1 MKKPTALS
9 AALTTLCTGGLILF
23 ACSAQTTAA
32 TPSTATA
39 STTAANCQ
47 ARTAN
52 FKLAGDQA
60 STRCEGDH
68 LIVESSGLSEEQMMV
83 GITAWQQQV
92 PLPQPY
98 TGNNAWKIPL
108 VPVAASTPTATSGVG
123 AVGVALNGVP
133 IFNPS
138 KPSQG
143 GNQEVYDPANDPKLI
158 GELDNCGGHSGRGDD
173 YHYHAGPEC
182 LLKTVGD
189 TTGGVI
195 GYALDGYTI
204 LEFKDAD
211 GKVPADLDTCNG
223 HDHDGLGY
231 HYHLT
236 EEEPYVIGCFHGDV
250 AGAFQ
255 PQTLHLRPAGGPLK
269 ATITALDTG
278 ADGWTNVKLHL
289 RRPEADRELQTGGRL
304 LPVPVSRSRPS
315 QFAGNRNGHVLREV
329 QVGEDKFL
337 ETAQRGDGTVKVP
350 SPFHWPR

>member
-1 MKKPTALS
+1 MKKPTALA

-23 ACSAQTTAA
+23 ASSAQTTTA
-32 TPSTATA
+32 TPSTASAPTA
-39 STTAANCQ
+39 AANCQ
-47 ARTAN
+47 TRTTN
-52 FKLAGDQA
+52 FKLAGDLA
-60 STRCEGDH
+60 SARCEGGD
-68 LIVESSGLSEEQMMV
+68 LIVESSGLSKEQMMV

-108 VPVAASTPTATSGVG
+108 VPASARTPTATSGVG

-158 GELDNCGGHSGRGDD
+158 GELDTCGGHSGRGDD

-182 LLKTVGD
+182 LLTALDGKTN
-189 TTGGVI
+189 GVI

-211 GKVPADLDTCNG
+211 GKVPTDLDTCNG

-236 EEEPYVIGCFHGDV
+236 EKEPYVIGCFHGDV

-269 ATITALDTG
+269 ATITALDTDT
-278 ADGWTNVKLHL
+278 DGWTNVSYTYDALK
-289 RRPEADRELQTGGRL
+289 QTVSYKQVDGCYQFRYPDPA
-304 LPVPVSRSRPS
+304 LPGSP
-315 QFAGNRNGHVLREV
+315 GTG
-329 QVGEDKFL
+329 
-337 ETAQRGDGTVKVP
+337 TATYCENARK
-350 SPFHWPR
+350 